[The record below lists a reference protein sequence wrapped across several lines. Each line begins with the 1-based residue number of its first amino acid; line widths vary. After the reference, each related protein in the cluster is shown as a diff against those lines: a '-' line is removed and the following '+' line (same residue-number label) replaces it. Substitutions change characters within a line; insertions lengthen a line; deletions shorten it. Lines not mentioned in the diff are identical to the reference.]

1 MGHRKTVI
9 LVWLTVATALA
20 ACGGASE
27 SERIMIKPSG
37 SLQCQPSVTT
47 QDRLDAE
54 LVALAAAGA
63 RTNGGRCVLDGLAY
77 VALCGASAGEAF
89 EVAVAVDSVPVAVQL
104 GFAFADDYPDRK
116 PLPCK

>member
-1 MGHRKTVI
+1 MR
-9 LVWLTVATALA
+9 TAGFRVNA
-20 ACGGASE
+20 ALREVGPEWCE
-27 SERIMIKPSG
+27 
-37 SLQCQPSVTT
+37 
-47 QDRLDAE
+47 
-54 LVALAAAGA
+54 GA